1 MDIFRYNFLK
11 IKVQEDTSNQNKF
24 SSFMYA
30 QELLAVTTIL
40 SGLMSGFFFAYT
52 FSVNL
57 GLAKLNNKEYLTAMQ
72 SINKE
77 VLHSIFY
84 TSFFGTLFSLIISS
98 IMYFDIHSPKFL
110 LIFFSCIS
118 YVIGVFGITA
128 IRNVPLNNKIERFD
142 ISKASEES
150 LQKMRVI
157 FEKPWLFWNN
167 IRTLASFIAFVCL
180 VIALT
185 FLNY

>member
-1 MDIFRYNFLK
+1 MK
-11 IKVQEDTSNQNKF
+11 T
-24 SSFMYA
+24 

-57 GLAKLNNKEYLTAMQ
+57 GLAKLNNKEYLTTMQ

-77 VLHSIFY
+77 VLNPIFY
-84 TSFFGTLFSLIISS
+84 ISFFGTLFSLVISS
-98 IMYFDIHSPKFL
+98 IIYFDIHSPKFF
-110 LIFFSCIS
+110 LIFISCIS
-118 YVIGVFGITA
+118 YIIGVFGITA
-128 IRNVPLNNKIERFD
+128 IRNVPLNNQIELFD

-150 LQKMRVI
+150 VQKMRAT

-167 IRTLASFIAFVCL
+167 IRTLASFVTFACL
-180 VIALT
+180 VIALAC
-185 FLNY
+185 LNH

>member
-1 MDIFRYNFLK
+1 MK
-11 IKVQEDTSNQNKF
+11 T
-24 SSFMYA
+24 

-57 GLAKLNNKEYLTAMQ
+57 GLAKLNNKEYLTTMQ

-77 VLHSIFY
+77 VLNPIFY
-84 TSFFGTLFSLIISS
+84 ISFFGTLFSLVISS
-98 IMYFDIHSPKFL
+98 IIYFDIHSPKFF

-118 YVIGVFGITA
+118 YIIGVFGITA
-128 IRNVPLNNKIERFD
+128 IRNVPLNNKIELFD

-150 LQKMRVI
+150 VQKMRAI

-167 IRTLASFIAFVCL
+167 IRTLASFVTFACL
-180 VIALT
+180 VIALAC
-185 FLNY
+185 LNH

>member
-1 MDIFRYNFLK
+1 MK
-11 IKVQEDTSNQNKF
+11 T
-24 SSFMYA
+24 

-72 SINKE
+72 SINKQ
-77 VLHSIFY
+77 VLNPIFY
-84 TSFFGTLFSLIISS
+84 ISFFGTLFSLVISS
-98 IMYFDIHSPKFL
+98 IMYFDIHSTKFF

-118 YVIGVFGITA
+118 YVIGVLGITA
-128 IRNVPLNNKIERFD
+128 TRNVPLNNQVELFD
-142 ISKASEES
+142 ITKASEES
-150 LQKMRVI
+150 IQTMRTI
-157 FEKPWLFWNN
+157 FEKPWLYWNN
-167 IRTLASFIAFVCL
+167 IRTLASFVTFVCL

-185 FLNY
+185 LLNH